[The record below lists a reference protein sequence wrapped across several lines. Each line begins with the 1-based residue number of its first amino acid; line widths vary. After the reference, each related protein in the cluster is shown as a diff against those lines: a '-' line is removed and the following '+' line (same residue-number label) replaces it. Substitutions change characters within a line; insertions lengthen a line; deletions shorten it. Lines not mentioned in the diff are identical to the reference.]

1 MSEKQYK
8 AETGK
13 DALYRVNSSDY
24 HTLHYVKWLQAENK
38 ELRGA
43 LEDAEVAY
51 NIVIAVTPTGEQR
64 NKITEMNIKRLQVLN
79 GKDND
84 NGL

>member
-13 DALYRVNSSDY
+13 DAIYRVNSSDY
-24 HTLHYVKWLQAENK
+24 HTLHHVKWLQAEHK

-51 NIVIAVTPTGEQR
+51 NTVIAVTPTGEQR